1 MVKHKYVQVQ
11 ARKLPPI
18 AFQKVVSIH
27 GTCGTP
33 WYANQTV
40 CPGCGSH
47 G

>member
-1 MVKHKYVQVQ
+1 MVEHKYVQVQ

-18 AFQKVVSIH
+18 AFQRTVAVH
-27 GTCGTP
+27 GPCGQLWHT
-33 WYANQTV
+33 NQTV